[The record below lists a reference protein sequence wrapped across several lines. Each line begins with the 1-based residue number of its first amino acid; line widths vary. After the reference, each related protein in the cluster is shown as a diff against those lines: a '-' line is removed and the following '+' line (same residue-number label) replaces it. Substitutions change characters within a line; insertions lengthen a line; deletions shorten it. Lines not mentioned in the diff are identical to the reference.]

1 MMEFVVSFML
11 IIGGAFGVIGA
22 FGLIRMPDV
31 LIRMHAS
38 AKIGTLSALL
48 ILGAAALWF
57 GDAGITVRVIMIVV
71 FLFLTAPIASHMIGR
86 AAISTGVPL
95 WRGESN
101 ADRDPKAHA
110 PAPEQGDEPVA

>member
-71 FLFLTAPIASHMIGR
+71 FLFFDRAHRLAHDRPRRDLHRGAPLAR
-86 AAISTGVPL
+86 
-95 WRGESN
+95 R
-101 ADRDPKAHA
+101 
-110 PAPEQGDEPVA
+110 EQCRPRPQSPCPCA